1 MRLLKTKIQVLFLL
15 VEITTLAIGKRSFPC
30 WRPLQSLRLLKKDL
44 SEKKKIIILLS
55 YRQQKVTAKYHVRLS
70 RLALR
75 KLAIFLLLVENI
87 CKTIGVQLK

>member
-1 MRLLKTKIQVLFLL
+1 MGLLKTKIQVLFLL
-15 VEITTLAIGKRSFPC
+15 VEITALAIGKRSFPC

-44 SEKKKIIILLS
+44 SGKKKIILLS
-55 YRQQKVTAKYHVRLS
+55 YRQQKVTAKYNMRLS

-87 CKTIGVQLK
+87 CKTIGLQLK